1 MFGCKNKSIN
11 KKKSQSDFSIDNLV
25 VSICRVLSCIVGK
38 VYFLWLVGSLE
49 KTLLDF
55 AMFYFVLQSQAC
67 LLLQVSLAFLICIT
81 IIYDEKDNFL
91 VLVLEALVSLH
102 RTVQLQLLW
111 HQCLG
116 HRLGLLW
123 YLMVCIGNK
132 MFPKMSFLRFHPST
146 AFWTL
151 LLIWGLPGF
160 P

>member
-1 MFGCKNKSIN
+1 MTIWWCPYV
-11 KKKSQSDFSIDNLV
+11 QSSLV
-25 VSICRVLSCIVGK
+25 LLEKFIFCDLWVLLK
-38 VYFLWLVGSLE
+38 

-55 AMFYFVLQSQAC
+55 VLFYFVLQSQAC

-123 YLMVCIGNK
+123 YLMVCIGKKNVSK
-132 MFPKMSFLRFHPST
+132 NVIFEISPKYYILDSFVDLRATWF
-146 AFWTL
+146 L
-151 LLIWGLPGF
+151 LRDSCPW
-160 P
+160 